1 MSLQS
6 WLDDRERWD
15 AAQRQTQARYTS
27 NGHCVFDEK
36 GAELATCRD
45 ERTAAVLA
53 TLLGAVRNPFSRRD
67 I

>member
-6 WLDDRERWD
+6 WLHDRERWD
-15 AAQRQTQARYTS
+15 AQRQAPQRYTS
-27 NGHCVFDEK
+27 NGRCVLDQK
-36 GAELATCRD
+36 GVELATCRD

-53 TLLGAVRNPFSRRD
+53 TLLGAVSDRFSHAD